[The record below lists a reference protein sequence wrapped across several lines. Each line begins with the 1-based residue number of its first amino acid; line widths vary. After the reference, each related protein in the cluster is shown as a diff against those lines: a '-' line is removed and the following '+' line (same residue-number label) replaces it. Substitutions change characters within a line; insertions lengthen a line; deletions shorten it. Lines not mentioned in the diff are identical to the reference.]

1 MSARQIFKRM
11 KRKIRRHSVYD
22 LLVCLQAHLFHR
34 DATNIDRMAR
44 IEYWHLLLLFKWV
57 IQYGDYSGT
66 TEKPPVS
73 EVELADLLND
83 MKSLPDKVFVLRKDV
98 DRFLLFRSMCYQ
110 QFWVQRF
117 EQVAFGL
124 ARQYE
129 LFANLEEHHMFQK
142 MFHKRYGV
150 SLDDFIEL
158 SLALFS
164 VMQDM
169 QEHPGELTS
178 DSFAT
183 VHRAYG
189 LETIERFLQSVSKR
203 FQDIPGWLESL
214 QRERSGNYKD
224 FRSEFHEQ
232 SPFLRFPLLEAPESF
247 ICVSPRLLQVSMSS
261 SVFDM
266 LREIDKSAFMGRFG
280 NVFEKYVEK
289 SLRASSCEF
298 FTEPLMNYVG
308 GNAGGKIVD
317 FMMVD
322 QGNNILIET
331 KGVAMPW
338 KGMVARR
345 PGTVINASKSSLV
358 KGIEQ
363 AFDFASRLANLK
375 SIGST
380 VLGTK
385 DTYLLIVTFKDMF
398 VGNGETFRKYIASKE
413 IDRIIRDSGNK
424 EWIPMSNIFFISV
437 DELDLMLGYLANGS
451 HTLSDFLE
459 HAKKHQSMSLPKLYS
474 FRNNIFE
481 VCGRDNFV
489 TGPLLSAARDELFE
503 RVKCK
508 MLA

>member
-1 MSARQIFKRM
+1 
-11 KRKIRRHSVYD
+11 
-22 LLVCLQAHLFHR
+22 
-34 DATNIDRMAR
+34 MAR

-57 IQYGDYSGT
+57 IQYGSYSET
-66 TEKPPVS
+66 IEKPPVS

-83 MKSLPDKVFVLRKDV
+83 MKSLPDKIFVLRKDV
-98 DRFLLFRSMCYQ
+98 DRFLYFRSLCYQ

-129 LFANLEEHHMFQK
+129 LFANLEEHHMLQRT
-142 MFHKRYGV
+142 FHKEFGV

-164 VMQDM
+164 IMQDR
-169 QEHPGELTS
+169 PRTLTA
-178 DSFAT
+178 DSFAA
-183 VHRAYG
+183 VHHAYG
-189 LETIERFLQSVSKR
+189 LETIEKYLQSVSIR

-214 QRERSGNYKD
+214 QKEKGGNYRD
-224 FRSEFHEQ
+224 FRDEINEQ
-232 SPFLRFPLLEAPESF
+232 SPFLRYPLLEAPGSF

-266 LREIDKSAFMGRFG
+266 MREIDRSAFMGRFG

-289 SLRASSCEF
+289 SLRASSCQF
-298 FTEPLMNYVG
+298 LTEQTLISQIG
-308 GNAGGKIVD
+308 GGEGSKAVD

-338 KGMVARR
+338 KGMVAWQ
-345 PGTVINASKSSLV
+345 PGTVVSASKSSLV

-363 AFDFASRLANLK
+363 AFDVASRLANLK

-380 VLGTK
+380 VLGTQ
-385 DTYLLIVTFKDMF
+385 DTFLLIVTFKDMF
-398 VGNGETFRKYIASKE
+398 VGNGETFRNYIASDE
-413 IDRIIRDSGNK
+413 IDRIIRDTGNN

-437 DELDLMLGYLANGS
+437 DELDMMLGSIASGIPHVIGFPGTREEAQVHVSVESIWFPRQYIGS
-451 HTLSDFLE
+451 LWTRQFCHR
-459 HAKKHQSMSLPKLYS
+459 SLVECRP
-474 FRNNIFE
+474 
-481 VCGRDNFV
+481 
-489 TGPLLSAARDELFE
+489 
-503 RVKCK
+503 
-508 MLA
+508 

>member
-129 LFANLEEHHMFQK
+129 LFANLEEHHMLQRT
-142 MFHKRYGV
+142 FHKEFGV

-164 VMQDM
+164 IMQDR
-169 QEHPGELTS
+169 PRTLTAN
-178 DSFAT
+178 SFAA
-183 VHRAYG
+183 VHHAYG
-189 LETIERFLQSVSKR
+189 LETIEKYLQSVSIR

-214 QRERSGNYKD
+214 QKEKGGNYRD
-224 FRSEFHEQ
+224 FRDEFNEQ
-232 SPFLRFPLLEAPESF
+232 SPFLRYPLLEAPGSF
-247 ICVSPRLLQVSMSS
+247 VCVSPRLLQVSMSS

-280 NVFEKYVEK
+280 NLFEKYVER
-289 SLRASSCEF
+289 SLRVSSCQF
-298 FTEPLMNYVG
+298 LTEQALMGHFG
-308 GNAGGKIVD
+308 GSEGSKVVD
-317 FMMVD
+317 FMVVD
-322 QGNNILIET
+322 QGNTILIET
-331 KGVAMPW
+331 KGVALPP
-338 KGMVARR
+338 KAMVAKQ
-345 PGTVINASKSSLV
+345 PGTVVSASKSSLI

-363 AFDFASRLANLK
+363 AFDVASRLADMECV
-375 SIGST
+375 GGT
-380 VLGTK
+380 VLGIK
-385 DTYLLIVTFKDMF
+385 DTYLLIVTFKDIF
-398 VGNGETFRKYIASKE
+398 VGNGETFRNFIAPDE
-413 IDRIIRDSGNK
+413 IDRIIRDAGDK
-424 EWIPMSNIFFISV
+424 EWIPLSNIFFISV

-474 FRNNIFE
+474 FRNNIIE
-481 VCGRDNFV
+481 VCGRNNV
-489 TGPLLSAARDELFE
+489 IQSPLLCAARDELFE
-503 RVKCK
+503 RVRDK
-508 MLA
+508 MSA